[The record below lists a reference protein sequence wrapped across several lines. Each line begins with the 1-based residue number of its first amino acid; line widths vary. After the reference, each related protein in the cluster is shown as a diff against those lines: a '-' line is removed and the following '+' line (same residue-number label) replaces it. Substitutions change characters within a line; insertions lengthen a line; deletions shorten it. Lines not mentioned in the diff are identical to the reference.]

1 MRLFDMDSLKEI
13 LETLSKNKSRTLLTG
28 FGVFWGVFMLLMM
41 SGGGSG
47 LKQLLS
53 RNFEGFATNS
63 ILVVADRTTKPYK
76 GFNRGRTWN
85 FTLDDV
91 DYLKAA
97 IPELDVVAPVNAM
110 WGRNA
115 TYNGR
120 SCSGTIK
127 GLSADYR
134 VIEAPSIEYG
144 RYISE
149 ADILSGRK
157 VCVIGKRIYEE
168 LFPEGGN
175 PCGNFIKIDG
185 TYYQVV
191 GLDVSNGQMSING
204 NSSETIV
211 IPINVFMSVYNNGN
225 NVGLLAMTVRSG
237 SESSVIQ
244 EDVRQALYRRH
255 LVSPDDKSAMF
266 VMNTGQMF
274 AMVDNLF
281 RGVNIL
287 IWLVGLGTLL
297 AGAIGGSNIMMVT
310 VKERTTEIGIRRAI
324 GATPRMIL
332 GQIMSESVI
341 LTLSSGAIAL
351 VISVAILSLVDMVMA
366 EQKIECSFQVGF
378 GTALITAVTLSV
390 LGIVA
395 GLAPAFRAMA
405 IKPVDAMRDE

>member
-13 LETLSKNKSRTLLTG
+13 LDTLSKNKSRTLLTG

-41 SGGGSG
+41 SGGGNG

-63 ILVVADRTTKPYK
+63 ILVVTDRTTKPYK
-76 GFNRGRTWN
+76 GFNRGRGWN

-97 IPELDVVAPVNAM
+97 IPELEVVAPVNAL

-115 TYNGR
+115 TYRDR
-120 SCSGTIK
+120 SCFGTIK

-134 VIEAPSIEYG
+134 LIEAPSIEYG
-144 RYISE
+144 RFISE

-157 VCVIGKRIYEE
+157 VCVIGKKIYEE
-168 LFPEGGN
+168 LFPEGGD

-185 TYYQVV
+185 ANYQIV
-191 GLDVSNGQMSING
+191 GLNVSNGQMSING
-204 NSSETIV
+204 NANESIV
-211 IPINVFMSVYNNGN
+211 IPINVFLSVYNNGDK
-225 NVGLLAMTVRSG
+225 VGLLAMTVRSG

-244 EDVRQALYRRH
+244 EDVRQALYRKH

-266 VMNTGQMF
+266 VMNTAQIF

-281 RGVNIL
+281 KGVNIL

-297 AGAIGGSNIMMVT
+297 AGAIGVSNIMMVT

-341 LTLSSGAIAL
+341 LTLTAGAIGL
-351 VISVAILSLVDMVMA
+351 VISVGILSLVDMVL
-366 EQKIECSFQVGF
+366 EGQKLDCSFQVGF

>member
-13 LETLSKNKSRTLLTG
+13 LDTLSKNKSRTLLTG

-41 SGGGSG
+41 SGGGNG

-63 ILVVADRTTKPYK
+63 ILVVTDRTTKPYK
-76 GFNRGRTWN
+76 GFNRGRGWN

-97 IPELDVVAPVNAM
+97 IPELEVVAPVNAL

-115 TYNGR
+115 TYSDR
-120 SCSGTIK
+120 SCFGTIK

-134 VIEAPSIEYG
+134 LIEAPSIEYG
-144 RYISE
+144 RFISE

-157 VCVIGKRIYEE
+157 VCVIGKKIYEE
-168 LFPEGGN
+168 LFPEGGD

-185 TYYQVV
+185 AYYQIV
-191 GLDVSNGQMSING
+191 GLNVSNGQMSING
-204 NSSETIV
+204 NANESIV
-211 IPINVFMSVYNNGN
+211 IPINVFLSVYNNGDK
-225 NVGLLAMTVRSG
+225 VGLLAMTVRSD

-244 EDVRQALYRRH
+244 EDVRQALYRKH

-266 VMNTGQMF
+266 VMNTAQMF

-281 RGVNIL
+281 KGVNIL
-287 IWLVGLGTLL
+287 IWLVGFGTLL
-297 AGAIGGSNIMMVT
+297 AGAIGVSNIMMVT

-341 LTLSSGAIAL
+341 LTLTAGAIGL
-351 VISVAILSLVDMVMA
+351 VISVGILSLVDMVL
-366 EQKIECSFQVGF
+366 EGQKLDCSFQVGF

>member
-13 LETLSKNKSRTLLTG
+13 LDTLSKNKSRTLLTG

-41 SGGGSG
+41 SGGGNG

-63 ILVVADRTTKPYK
+63 ILVVTDRTTKPYK
-76 GFNRGRTWN
+76 GFNRGRGWN

-97 IPELDVVAPVNAM
+97 IPELEVVAPVNAL

-115 TYNGR
+115 TYRDR

-134 VIEAPSIEYG
+134 LIEAPSIEYG
-144 RYISE
+144 RFISE

-157 VCVIGKRIYEE
+157 VCVIGKKIYEE
-168 LFPEGGN
+168 LFPEGGD

-185 TYYQVV
+185 AYYQIV
-191 GLDVSNGQMSING
+191 GLNVSNGQMSING
-204 NSSETIV
+204 NANESIV
-211 IPINVFMSVYNNGN
+211 IPINVFLSVYNNGDK
-225 NVGLLAMTVRSG
+225 VGLLAMTVRSG

-244 EDVRQALYRRH
+244 EDVRQTLYRKH

-266 VMNTGQMF
+266 VMNTAQIF

-281 RGVNIL
+281 KGVNIL

-297 AGAIGGSNIMMVT
+297 AGAIGVSNIMMVT

-341 LTLSSGAIAL
+341 LTLTAGAIGL
-351 VISVAILSLVDMVMA
+351 VISVGILSLVDMVL
-366 EQKIECSFQVGF
+366 EGQKLDCSFQVGF

>member
-175 PCGNFIKIDG
+175 PCGN
-185 TYYQVV
+185 
-191 GLDVSNGQMSING
+191 LSR
-204 NSSETIV
+204 
-211 IPINVFMSVYNNGN
+211 
-225 NVGLLAMTVRSG
+225 L
-237 SESSVIQ
+237 
-244 EDVRQALYRRH
+244 
-255 LVSPDDKSAMF
+255 
-266 VMNTGQMF
+266 TGH
-274 AMVDNLF
+274 
-281 RGVNIL
+281 I
-287 IWLVGLGTLL
+287 
-297 AGAIGGSNIMMVT
+297 
-310 VKERTTEIGIRRAI
+310 IR
-324 GATPRMIL
+324 
-332 GQIMSESVI
+332 
-341 LTLSSGAIAL
+341 
-351 VISVAILSLVDMVMA
+351 
-366 EQKIECSFQVGF
+366 
-378 GTALITAVTLSV
+378 LSV
-390 LGIVA
+390 LMFPMG
-395 GLAPAFRAMA
+395 R
-405 IKPVDAMRDE
+405 